1 MNFRILMVSRSILRD
16 MFAKNCALFG
26 SRFVRSTETGK
37 RHMRSVAQALR
48 YFTLRYRVMKDDVLL
63 FRIKF
68 SLSTMAAIK
77 EDVPSTSPSEEP
89 VEKIAKKE
97 VSKTSLEKHIR
108 SLPGTDSSRT
118 VNVAVSSRALFD
130 LEEENEIF
138 EKKGLEEY
146 IQLQVSRED
155 KFLKPGSAFPFI
167 KALENVNAKLREI
180 DPNEREI
187 FSIALMSH
195 NNANVGIRLQ
205 KSIDHYGLIV
215 TRMALT
221 GGTSP
226 VEYLKAF
233 NITLFLTSYEDQVTE
248 AIHRGFPAAVMSLQ
262 PMNNPSETQLR
273 IAFDLDAV
281 LFSDESEKVFKAKGL
296 DAYIEYELQ
305 NREIPLTEGPLKP
318 FAEKIG
324 RMQKKFDRSK
334 KESCPIRT
342 YIVTSRDAVLGQR
355 ALKTLREWGLEIDEC
370 FFMAGA
376 AKDEVLKAI
385 NPHIF
390 FDDQITHV
398 ARAREKGTPSGYVTH
413 GISREYDAKKREQ
426 AKKDLT
432 NAK

>member
-26 SRFVRSTETGK
+26 SRFVRS
-37 RHMRSVAQALR
+37 
-48 YFTLRYRVMKDDVLL
+48 
-63 FRIKF
+63 
-68 SLSTMAAIK
+68 
-77 EDVPSTSPSEEP
+77 
-89 VEKIAKKE
+89 
-97 VSKTSLEKHIR
+97 
-108 SLPGTDSSRT
+108 GTDSSRT

-248 AIHRGFPAAVMSLQ
+248 AIHRGTSLHRFILGPTGDVIVGTSDSQCARGSIPGLGVICFPAAVMSLQ